1 MSPLSSL
8 SLPRRSV
15 ADTRSFPVD
24 PDAVNRWLSALD
36 PLGNRADAH
45 ELHRGL
51 KHSNRLHNDLD
62 QRRAVLAR
70 FIPMLRDVHDEL
82 APACRGQALPLGAEF
97 QRTHRL
103 LDSLL
108 REEILAFKILLNDSE
123 QPRHDDLRRALQA
136 LVRRAELSLHS
147 YQNLPPELLL
157 DAHRLYCIGEQHGLL
172 DVVTT
177 DGVEGERP
185 TSASEHY
192 VNLLLLSLADPHQ
205 QRIPQLPLVM
215 DDLRRLSVQLRVS
228 ATLSAPNTEPVL
240 HIDLQQGARPV
251 FAAFQPVPASSP
263 DSPDDAPAL
272 PAGRFLHL
280 GPVLDALDEQI
291 ARIRQ
296 VSSPH
301 PGADILERQS
311 VARLR
316 VALTRERQRRQMRT
330 IDYGQR
336 SLVFGHKAICAGL
349 LFRARRI
356 PDDAATPPA
365 DESASASAAPGN
377 DVVWQLRNASSLGLC
392 LQHNQCPAG
401 LVQVGDLVSTDP
413 VDASGPDTAAEQG
426 RVDTL
431 LSVVRWVR
439 TAGEHT
445 VRIGI
450 EHLARGVLPVTVQRS
465 DDPDGIGESA
475 LIIACKVQGRVLQ
488 TLLLPPYL
496 YQVGDQLTASL
507 NQKARRIRLHR
518 CLQSNG
524 LFSHFS
530 LKDDFPA

>member
-24 PDAVNRWLSALD
+24 PGAVNTWLTGLD

-62 QRRAVLAR
+62 QRRAVLAC
-70 FIPMLRDVHDEL
+70 FIPVLRDVHDEL

-108 REEILAFKILLNDSE
+108 REEVLAFKILINDSD
-123 QPRHDDLRRALQA
+123 QPRADDLRRALQA
-136 LVRRAELSLHS
+136 LVRRAELYLHS
-147 YQNLPPELLL
+147 YQYLPPELLL
-157 DAHRLYCIGEQHGLL
+157 DAHRLYQVGEQHEQL
-172 DVVTT
+172 DIVTT
-177 DGVEGERP
+177 AGVEDDRAA
-185 TSASEHY
+185 SAMDHY

-205 QRIPQLPLVM
+205 QRIAQLPLVM
-215 DDLRRLSVQLRVS
+215 DDLKRLSAQLRVGT
-228 ATLSAPNTEPVL
+228 TLSAPTTEPVM
-240 HIDLQQGARPV
+240 HIDLAQGARPV
-251 FAAFQPVPASSP
+251 FAAFQPHSP
-263 DSPDDAPAL
+263 TPQN
-272 PAGRFLHL
+272 GVRFLHL
-280 GPVLDALDEQI
+280 GPALDALDEQI
-291 ARIRQ
+291 SRIRQ

-316 VALTRERQRRQMRT
+316 VALTRERQRRQVRT

-336 SLVFGHKAICAGL
+336 TMVFGHKAICAEL
-349 LFRARRI
+349 LFRARRAQAH
-356 PDDAATPPA
+356 DNATVAGEPP
-365 DESASASAAPGN
+365 SPGS
-377 DVVWQLRNASSLGLC
+377 DGLWQLRNTSSLGLC
-392 LQHNQCPAG
+392 LQHNQCPPG

-413 VDASGPDTAAEQG
+413 VTADRVDTAAEQG

-450 EHLARGVLPVTVQRS
+450 EHLARGVLPVTVQRT
-465 DDPDGIGESA
+465 DDPDGVGESA
-475 LIIACKVQGRVLQ
+475 LIIACKVHGRVLQ

-496 YQVGDQLTASL
+496 YQVGDLLTASL

-530 LKDDFPA
+530 LKDDIPS